1 MKYREILDYCIKSFK
16 DKGIDKSKCTLDQTE
31 KRELYFNNGS
41 VSMFRTTFN
50 TRLSLNAI
58 KNDKLGSIT
67 LNKTDKAS
75 LDKAIEDAIA
85 LANASQPDPAND
97 ISEFQPSEDFTSGVM
112 VPDNDKMYFRLN
124 EFLNHVK
131 TAYPI
136 THFEEGGL
144 SYIRTNYFFK
154 NSNGVDYSQ
163 DQGEY
168 QFMTMFTSKKDKKI
182 SSFNYTYKLMKGL
195 DEKLIDIVNL
205 KALLKQ
211 SAEEIDAKPFDKKF
225 TGEIIIT
232 PDCLGSTLSPL
243 MSHLGDY
250 YHITGASLLKDKLNE
265 KIASEKF
272 TLRADPVCDRYATN
286 SFITG
291 DGYKNQNAVIIEK
304 GMLKTFLLSLHG
316 AKKTGKARSLTD
328 GSNMSVDTGD
338 TALADMIKNTK
349 QGILL
354 SRFSGG
360 EPNNNGDFS
369 GIAKNSY
376 YIENGEIKYPV
387 KEIMINGNALGMLN
401 DIEEI
406 SKESIDYGFSN
417 YPWVKIKNITISG
430 K

>member
-1 MKYREILDYCIKSFK
+1 
-16 DKGIDKSKCTLDQTE
+16 
-31 KRELYFNNGS
+31 
-41 VSMFRTTFN
+41 
-50 TRLSLNAI
+50 
-58 KNDKLGSIT
+58 
-67 LNKTDKAS
+67 
-75 LDKAIEDAIA
+75 
-85 LANASQPDPAND
+85 
-97 ISEFQPSEDFTSGVM
+97 
-112 VPDNDKMYFRLN
+112 
-124 EFLNHVK
+124 
-131 TAYPI
+131 
-136 THFEEGGL
+136 
-144 SYIRTNYFFK
+144 
-154 NSNGVDYSQ
+154 
-163 DQGEY
+163 
-168 QFMTMFTSKKDKKI
+168 
-182 SSFNYTYKLMKGL
+182 
-195 DEKLIDIVNL
+195 
-205 KALLKQ
+205 
-211 SAEEIDAKPFDKKF
+211 
-225 TGEIIIT
+225 
-232 PDCLGSTLSPL
+232 
-243 MSHLGDY
+243 
-250 YHITGASLLKDKLNE
+250 LLKDKLNE

-272 TLRADPVCDRYATN
+272 TLRADPVCDCYATN
-286 SFITG
+286 NFITG

-304 GMLKTFLLSLHG
+304 GVLKTFLLSLHG

-401 DIEEI
+401 DIAEI